1 MNDQVTPIITGP
13 RNGEQAILPP
23 FGGILPPF
31 CHPIGF
37 ESGRVQPLSG
47 TQGKR
52 VATFALVTT
61 VGPQPRPARSTPGE
75 LGRAANRQAFAS
87 LSHPANRQVLRNPHV
102 GRTGFLVSM
111 SIHPRTAVR
120 RGRYAGLLL
129 TANCQRLF
137 ARSPHTQL
145 TTRSPESCECLRKS
159 EMETSFECA
168 VCPASTDARHFSL
181 GCHA

>member
-1 MNDQVTPIITGP
+1 MFPQKS
-13 RNGEQAILPP
+13 
-23 FGGILPPF
+23 PF
-31 CHPIGF
+31 CPLLGAFYPHFAIQSAF
-37 ESGRVQPLSG
+37 QSGRGQPLSA

-52 VATFALVTT
+52 VDTFALVTT
-61 VGPQPRPARSTPGE
+61 VGPQSRSARSTPGE
-75 LGRAANRQAFAS
+75 PGRAANRQALAS
-87 LSHPANRQVLRNPHV
+87 LSYPTDRQVLRNPHV
-102 GRTGFLVSM
+102 GRPGFLVSM